1 MDFANAIKGTSP
13 SDVLTIY
20 TAFGHSDWREIVEK
34 IRAFASAGKKTAVI
48 STINGD
54 ANTYFYRELVA
65 QKVEAANIPIMAFS
79 VTERELLGV
88 DARPLAGHMAAWNYF
103 QWIKSPEN
111 ETFVAMWRDF
121 TGNPNETTNDPMEAT
136 FVGFRMWAQAVAQ
149 AGTTDVDAVRQAK
162 PCMARGSRHPAAT
175 MRS

>member
-65 QKVEAANIPIMAFS
+65 QKVEAANGRPHGGL
-79 VTERELLGV
+79 ELLPMDQV
-88 DARPLAGHMAAWNYF
+88 AR
-103 QWIKSPEN
+103 E
-111 ETFVAMWRDF
+111 
-121 TGNPNETTNDPMEAT
+121 
-136 FVGFRMWAQAVAQ
+136 
-149 AGTTDVDAVRQAK
+149 
-162 PCMARGSRHPAAT
+162 
-175 MRS
+175 